1 MPTHRLN
8 TWRSAAGSRLIRP
21 LRHRTPT
28 YTLRPQP
35 VVVFYGPELRQI
47 GQHRCGA
54 YVDANR
60 LGPQDT
66 CRYCTLLPTM
76 TLDHRTVDNDDAV
89 AAAAAHEEP
98 ASTLETYGIG
108 PDGATNADTP
118 RLFTV
123 LTSWLTAFLAREWQM
138 TPEDFDLTYTY
149 DDSLMVL
156 DEAERCSVRHTG
168 LYFW

>member
-8 TWRSAAGSRLIRP
+8 TWRSAARSRLIRP
-21 LRHRTPT
+21 LPHRTPT

-35 VVVFYGPELRQI
+35 VLVFYGPELCQI

-66 CRYCTLLPTM
+66 CRYCTPLPTI
-76 TLDHRTVDNDDAV
+76 TLDHRTIDDDDDA
-89 AAAAAHEEP
+89 AREEP

-123 LTSWLTAFLAREWQM
+123 LTSWLTAFLSREWQI
-138 TPEDFDLTYTY
+138 TLEDFDFTYTY

-156 DEAERCSVRHTG
+156 DEAERCSVRQTG
-168 LYFW
+168 LRIW